1 MSKTPPSLADLP
13 SDVQALFA
21 AQTAELASLK
31 RVSDILCMSNLVHAF
46 KLKEH
51 EDNDNDYE

>member
-31 RVSDILCMSNLVHAF
+31 QEFLGLPFVDL
-46 KLKEH
+46 E
-51 EDNDNDYE
+51 ET